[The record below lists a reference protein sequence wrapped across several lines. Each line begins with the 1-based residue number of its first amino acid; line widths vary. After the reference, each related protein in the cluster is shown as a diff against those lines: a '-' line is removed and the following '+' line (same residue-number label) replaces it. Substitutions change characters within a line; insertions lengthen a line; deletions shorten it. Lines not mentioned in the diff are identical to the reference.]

1 MNPLWSNIFRKKTD
15 EESLSYFLGK
25 VPIFADLGT
34 RELASL
40 EELVHPR
47 HYDPRETVFEEG
59 DPGSGMY
66 LVRTGHIQIFL
77 RQSDGSEE
85 ELALLCPGD
94 FFGET
99 TLAAPAPRT
108 ASARS
113 LDHSELLGLF
123 RADLLATTQK
133 YPTVA
138 NKILMGLTRV
148 VSERLQAA
156 GLEIRRLKTAATS
169 VPSGE

>member
-1 MNPLWSNIFRKKTD
+1 MNPLWSNIFRKKMD

-25 VPIFADLGT
+25 VPIFADLGA
-34 RELASL
+34 RELTSL

-47 HYDPRETVFEEG
+47 RYDPRETVFEEG

-66 LVRTGHIQIFL
+66 LVRTGHIQIFA
-77 RQSDGSEE
+77 RQVDGSEE
-85 ELALLCPGD
+85 ELALLGPGD

-99 TLAAPAPRT
+99 TLAAPSPRT

-113 LDHSELLGLF
+113 LDHCELLGLF

-148 VSERLQAA
+148 ISERLQAA
-156 GLEIRRLKTAATS
+156 GIEIRRLKTAAAVT
-169 VPSGE
+169 PAGE